1 MDDASTEAL
10 ASKGCCVSSVKVINV
25 STMST
30 PKAPDQ
36 RKPVKR
42 KPERKRPMK
51 KTKKARLSHK
61 DEDEEKESGW
71 DTEVSV
77 DSNSTLSA
85 PRSPMTSSDS
95 ETEPGRPKL
104 QRQDAIAAWYF
115 NKSAG

>member
-1 MDDASTEAL
+1 
-10 ASKGCCVSSVKVINV
+10 
-25 STMST
+25 MST
-30 PKAPDQ
+30 STSKAPDQ

-42 KPERKRPMK
+42 KPERKRSMK
-51 KTKKARLSHK
+51 KTKKAKTSDK
-61 DEDEEKESGW
+61 DKVEEKESGW

-95 ETEPGRPKL
+95 DTEPGYPKL

-115 NKSAG
+115 NESAG